1 MWRDSMFIENGLGR
15 LLHHLQWGI
24 PARTPPAEVIGN
36 MRHSEGMPCGYGV
49 FSLHIMRA
57 RVAQRGYNVRRTE
70 PWKIAFLQR
79 RDMRWRAVE
88 SIDVPNYFFVCHRQP
103 ESSPPCLGPDL
114 ALSSDAYTHKPF
126 SGCHR
131 SPGPQLA
138 MPRLIKPATVSA
150 EFLSLAKLF
159 SPCTPT
165 SSGLFR
171 GPPSTAR
178 HGQDDCTEL
187 CIL

>member
-49 FSLHIMRA
+49 LSLHIMYV
-57 RVAQRGYNVRRTE
+57 RVAPRGYNVRRTE
-70 PWKIAFLQR
+70 PWKIASLPGGQR
-79 RDMRWRAVE
+79 RDMRGRAVDRR
-88 SIDVPNYFFVCHRQP
+88 SLILRVSSTARILDFFSWPR
-103 ESSPPCLGPDL
+103 LGP
-114 ALSSDAYTHKPF
+114 SSDACTHKPF

-138 MPRLIKPATVSA
+138 MSSLIKPATVSA

-159 SPCTPT
+159 SPCTPRFLGPVPRVIVNR
-165 SSGLFR
+165 SSWPGSLF
-171 GPPSTAR
+171 
-178 HGQDDCTEL
+178 
-187 CIL
+187 